1 MPPLWRCHL
10 IALCVEMATETKV
23 EAGSEQLGGK
33 GWFSPKTVDG
43 PARGGPQFFMKTQKN
58 IERLDAMNG
67 DGKVGGLCELHLANK
82 PLFLHGLVSAS
93 QTVNA
98 AFSHR
103 HHRGMTQQLLQALKK
118 GMYIGACRPPRMNA
132 GRIEAARLKREGG
145 RTQQGIFWQIDD
157 SLVCRSMEVMGMEI
171 HFHKSFSTTDLKN
184 KNAARQ
190 GTGSY
195 PLPPQGWQRRMRR
208 TASHNPLKGPCFW
221 MASTAYCEQVGVK
234 RQAGGVSG
242 EIYRW

>member
-10 IALCVEMATETKV
+10 IALCVEMATETEV

-33 GWFSPKTVDG
+33 GGLATETVDG
-43 PARGGPQFFMKTQKN
+43 PARGGPQFFMKAQKN
-58 IERLDAMNG
+58 VERLDAMNG
-67 DGKVGGLCELHLANK
+67 DGKAGGLCELHLPDK
-82 PLFLHGLVSAS
+82 PLLLHGLVSAS
-93 QTVNA
+93 QTVDA

-118 GMYIGACRPPRMNA
+118 DMYIGACRPPGMNA
-132 GRIEAARLKREGG
+132 GRIEPARLKREGG

-157 SLVCRSMEVMGMEI
+157 SLVCWSMEVMGMEI
-171 HFHKSFSTTDLKN
+171 HFHKSFSTT
-184 KNAARQ
+184 RQ

>member
-1 MPPLWRCHL
+1 MPSLWWCHL

-33 GWFSPKTVDG
+33 GRFSAEPVDG
-43 PARGGPQFFMKTQKN
+43 PARGGPQFFMKAQKN
-58 IERLDAMNG
+58 VERLDAMNG
-67 DGKVGGLCELHLANK
+67 DGKASGLCELHLPNE

-93 QTVNA
+93 QTVDA
-98 AFSHR
+98 TLSHR

-118 GMYIGACRPPRMNA
+118 GMYIGACRPPGMNA

-157 SLVCRSMEVMGMEI
+157 GFVCRSMEVMGMEI
-171 HFHKSFSTTDLKN
+171 HFHKSFSTT
-184 KNAARQ
+184 RQ

-208 TASHNPLKGPCFW
+208 TASQRPLNGPCFW

>member
-1 MPPLWRCHL
+1 MPSLWRGHL
-10 IALCVEMATETKV
+10 IALCVEMAAETEV

-67 DGKVGGLCELHLANK
+67 NGKAGGLCELHLPDK
-82 PLFLHGLVSAS
+82 PLFLRGLVSAS
-93 QTVNA
+93 QTVDA

-118 GMYIGACRPPRMNA
+118 GIYIGTC
-132 GRIEAARLKREGG
+132 LKREGS
-145 RTQQGIFWQIDD
+145 RTQQGIFWQINDGF
-157 SLVCRSMEVMGMEI
+157 VCWSMEVMGMEI
-171 HFHKSFSTTDLKN
+171 HFHKSFST
-184 KNAARQ
+184 ARQ

-208 TASHNPLKGPCFW
+208 TASHSPLKGPCFW